1 MGHLGIMMT
10 LGAVAFSSTPASD
23 WHSNYGA
30 ALKEVR
36 RVDRP
41 LFIAFGG
48 NSTPKRET
56 ESAEPVFDEKVVR
69 LLKADYVRLYVDT
82 ESRRGKRLATRFKAD
97 TVPFLVVIDRSA
109 ARQVYRQSGPHTV
122 DQVAQLLVK
131 YRKVRREQPPVLR
144 LQTSLRYDWL
154 IDQPA
159 RSFGFCPT

>member
-1 MGHLGIMMT
+1 MGHLGMIMT
-10 LGAVAFSSTPASD
+10 LGAAAFSSTPASD
-23 WHSNYGA
+23 WHSSYGA

-48 NSTPKRET
+48 KSTPIGKT
-56 ESAEPVFDEKVVR
+56 VSAEPVFDQKIVR

-82 ESRRGKRLATRFKAD
+82 ESHPGKRLATRFKAN

-109 ARQVYRQSGPHTV
+109 ARQVYRQPGPHSV

-131 YRKVRREQPPVLR
+131 YRRVRREQPPVLR
-144 LQTSLRYDWL
+144 LRTSLRYDWL
-154 IDQPA
+154 IDRPIS
-159 RSFGFCPT
+159 SFGFCPT